1 MGCYKMR
8 IMPLGSPHGLMA
20 EQELH
25 GANVG
30 AVGEQ
35 LDGER
40 VAEAMRPRADAG
52 KGSQACDRAAEVLS
66 AGDRI
71 SPACP
76 KEVGGI
82 SGRERFQR
90 LGGVRVQQHFQR
102 DAGLHDSQ
110 RQVRFAADRPIK
122 GRAAELG
129 NVADPEAAVEQHI
142 NQGACS
148 PANVGGLGW
157 IVTRDPI
164 TGANQLDNLR
174 VCIRK
179 SGNFGHSRE
188 AKAAGRIL
196 YDPRAIDAPMEES
209 AQQADFFALG
219 GRAERL
225 RFGLVWR
232 NGGALR
238 TEAIQGSGV
247 DHREG
252 TAGAA
257 EFEQVREEGSVN
269 RQGAF
274 PQFSRAAIGEES
286 LHGHGECE
294 GGKIGQ
300 RITFLSALLDKAQ
313 AVLTALPVG
322 GAKRAGYTL
331 ACRKDAIEPDGA
343 GAERVVPAFV
353 AVGAAGKVAA
363 VQSEHSARIARVT
376 RIVTRRLAV
385 LLPICF
391 QQVTWRKPM
400 GVDRFGLSK
409 RLQVIDF
416 TLHGCTLNHCFA
428 AICHVRDRALCR
440 PFPLFLSFAGV
451 CKSSAVRA

>member
-1 MGCYKMR
+1 MGCYKVR
-8 IMPLGSPHGLMA
+8 IMPLGSSHGLMA

-30 AVGEQ
+30 AIGEQ

-52 KGSQACDRAAEVLS
+52 KGPQACDRAAQVFG

-71 SPACP
+71 SPAGP

-82 SGRERFQR
+82 GGRERFQR
-90 LGGVRVQQHFQR
+90 LGSIRVQQHFQR
-102 DAGLHDSQ
+102 DAGFHDSQ
-110 RQVRFAADRPIK
+110 GQVCFAVKRPIK
-122 GRAAELG
+122 SRAAELG
-129 NVADPEAAVEQHI
+129 NVADPETAIEQHV

-148 PANVGGLGW
+148 LANVGGLGW
-157 IVTRDPI
+157 IVARDPI
-164 TGANQLDNLR
+164 TGGNQLDNLR

-209 AQQADFFALG
+209 AQQADFFALRG
-219 GRAERL
+219 GSERL
-225 RFGLVWR
+225 RLGLVWR

-257 EFEQVREEGSVN
+257 EFEQVREEGSVD

-274 PQFSRAAIGEES
+274 AQFSRAAIGEES
-286 LHGHGECE
+286 LHGRGECE

-300 RITFLSALLDKAQ
+300 RITFLSALLNDAQ

-322 GAKRAGYTL
+322 GVKRAGYTL

-353 AVGAAGKVAA
+353 AVGATGKVAA

-376 RIVTRRLAV
+376 RIVTRRLAA

-391 QQVTWRKPM
+391 QQVRWRKPV
-400 GVDRFGLSK
+400 GVERFGLSK
-409 RLQVIDF
+409 RLQVIDS

-428 AICHVRDRALCR
+428 AICHVRDRALLR
-440 PFPLFLSFAGV
+440 VLDTSSTFAGV